1 MRPRTRSRAAESY
14 AANILAHAQ
23 EDGIEGLVVQIVLA
37 RRTCIRSTA
46 ERQARAGAEG
56 ARASSGAAV
65 RTEKVLLRM
74 QGRDAELMSV
84 LDRIRALETEQEGTL
99 VGTWKC
105 GGCARREGWRILPR
119 GGRSRSRWAS
129 GSTSP
134 RRSTGTSRCT
144 RKRTGRCRDE
154 PVAADVLRELGA
166 QTRTFSG
173 LVHVLTWWRAERSR
187 RTLRAV
193 PLELGSG
200 PSCAERQNETNAT
213 FARVTRCMG
222 EHDEHDVEEWPLSSW
237 RIDAL
242 AHWLA
247 SDEVGRIY
255 MLDRLRWSEPVAQR
269 FMDETASVLRRR
281 MQGRGLIP

>member
-1 MRPRTRSRAAESY
+1 
-14 AANILAHAQ
+14 
-23 EDGIEGLVVQIVLA
+23 
-37 RRTCIRSTA
+37 
-46 ERQARAGAEG
+46 
-56 ARASSGAAV
+56 
-65 RTEKVLLRM
+65 
-74 QGRDAELMSV
+74 MSV

-99 VGTWKC
+99 VGTWQC
-105 GGCARREGWRILPR
+105 GGCADEIGWRILPEVVGRAADGQAARHR
-119 GGRSRSRWAS
+119 GGDRPARRGARGSES
-129 GSTSP
+129 GGAAMTGGVQVHARADALDATEPRRVRGISP
-134 RRSTGTSRCT
+134 RRDREGGDGGHLSA
-144 RKRTGRCRDE
+144 

-255 MLDRLRWSEPVAQR
+255 MLDRLRWSEAVAQR